1 MKRLLPLAMV
11 LAAGLAVPAAY
22 ADSRN
27 FALTGF
33 DKVDASNHVMVIVK
47 QGPFSI
53 QVSEPRGRFEDLILE
68 VRGST
73 LVASR
78 QSQKSW
84 GWWSSEQPAY
94 TITVTAPAWSAI
106 AVSNHANLRGEVS
119 APALTLTASNHAD
132 VSGKFSARTLGLRAS
147 NHAGIIGEISS
158 DTVSLSA
165 GNHGGMR
172 LTGRCGQVEA
182 TASNHAKINGQA
194 LKCESARLQATN
206 HGDIGAWAS
215 RQASG
220 RASNHGDV
228 LVYGSPAS
236 FSRDA
241 SNHGSVGRM

>member
-1 MKRLLPLAMV
+1 MKFRLPLAV
-11 LAAGLAVPAAY
+11 AIALIAAPAAL
-22 ADSRN
+22 ADSRS
-27 FALTGF
+27 FSLAGF
-33 DKVDASNHVMVIVK
+33 DKVDASNHVTVIVK

-53 QVSEPRGRFEDLILE
+53 QVSEPQGWFDDLILE

-78 QSQKSW
+78 RSQKSW
-84 GWWSSEQPAY
+84 GWWSPDRPSY

-106 AVSNHANLRGEVS
+106 AASNHANLRGEVT

-132 VSGKFSARTLGLRAS
+132 VSGKFTARTLGLQAN

-158 DTVSLSA
+158 YTLSLSA

-182 TASNHAKINGQA
+182 T
-194 LKCESARLQATN
+194 
-206 HGDIGAWAS
+206 
-215 RQASG
+215 
-220 RASNHGDV
+220 ASNHGDV

>member
-33 DKVDASNHVMVIVK
+33 DKVDASNHVTVIVK

-147 NHAGIIGEISS
+147 TGETGHAEHGQRC
-158 DTVSLSA
+158 A
-165 GNHGGMR
+165 GLTAGDIEGGM
-172 LTGRCGQVEA
+172 GG
-182 TASNHAKINGQA
+182 
-194 LKCESARLQATN
+194 
-206 HGDIGAWAS
+206 HGDL
-215 RQASG
+215 RRG
-220 RASNHGDV
+220 RRNVPESTGPGVA
-228 LVYGSPAS
+228 PA
-236 FSRDA
+236 A
-241 SNHGSVGRM
+241 